1 MDETKVKKL
10 FKDALKN
17 EIAPLLIGLRNEIEK
32 ATSTQVQVL
41 ERVNTTLDTKEMS
54 VVDFVE
60 FLKGKPG
67 YTPQKGVD
75 YFTEDETK
83 LFLQSVTPKKGH
95 DYFTAIEATEFK
107 DACTPRKGVDY
118 FDGITPVKGTDYFT
132 DEEAT
137 AFLKSITPIKGIH
150 YRDGTDGAPGEKG
163 ADGTKITAEDIRN
176 KLESLTGKARL
187 SIKAIKGLEE
197 KLADHFKEFS
207 GGKSSNQGG
216 GIGAG
221 TDVGR
226 TYLTAGTNVTITGTG
241 TQANPY
247 IISSSGG
254 GGGSY
259 TFSTGLTDTASTI
272 TANLSTGKAGG
283 QSVIGGVATSEN
295 LTLSSTAHATKGSII
310 FGTSSYNEV
319 ANTLGI
325 GTTASTLH
333 KLVMADTVL
342 AGSGSLAGSLINMTQ
357 TWNTTGAPTAI
368 KLNVTNTASGAAT
381 LLMDLQVGSVSQFKV
396 SKAGTATQM
405 ASQFGTSV
413 YGARLFPFTTAPT
426 VPNTAGTN
434 LTFYNSTINAAAS
447 GGAFAFTG
455 ESMTQTS
462 GTVYAVTIPQY
473 FTPTSGTATYAALGI
488 TGNITQT
495 GGANGITRGIYVNPN
510 LSTVVDYRAVDV
522 ANTSGYGIYQSG
534 ASALNYFAGN
544 TGIGTTASSTDR
556 LMIADTTLAGSG
568 SLAGSLISGTQTWNT
583 SGNPTAIKLN
593 ITNTA
598 SGAAALLMDLQ
609 IGGVSQFK
617 VDKAGVGTFAGALST
632 GGAITTS
639 FNVSGNSWLGS
650 TLVRSGATSGFQWN
664 GRSFMASPA
673 DGQITFSNGA
683 LTDFTR
689 LNLGGTTSSF
699 PSIKRNGTAINF
711 RLADDSADA
720 DITLKGFTAT
730 GKGTF
735 NATMTAGGT
744 TGNQTINKPAGS
756 VNIAAAGTTVTVTN
770 SFVTAS
776 SIIHCVVMT
785 NDTTALIKNV
795 VPSSGSFVI
804 TMNAAVTAETKIGFI
819 VYN

>member
-95 DYFTAIEATEFK
+95 DYFTAVEATEFK

-132 DEEAT
+132 EADIKE
-137 AFLKSITPIKGIH
+137 FLSRATPIKGIH
-150 YRDGTDGAPGEKG
+150 YRDGTDGTPGEKG

-259 TFSTGLTDTASTI
+259 TFSTGLTDTGSTI
-272 TANLSTGKAGG
+272 TANLSTGISGG
-283 QSVIGGVATSEN
+283 QSVIGGIAASET

-342 AGSGSLAGSLINMTQ
+342 AGSGSLAGSLVNMTQ
-357 TWNTTGAPTAI
+357 TWNTSGAPTAI
-368 KLNVTNTASGAAT
+368 KLNV
-381 LLMDLQVGSVSQFKV
+381 
-396 SKAGTATQM
+396 
-405 ASQFGTSV
+405 
-413 YGARLFPFTTAPT
+413 
-426 VPNTAGTN
+426 
-434 LTFYNSTINAAAS
+434 
-447 GGAFAFTG
+447 
-455 ESMTQTS
+455 
-462 GTVYAVTIPQY
+462 
-473 FTPTSGTATYAALGI
+473 
-488 TGNITQT
+488 
-495 GGANGITRGIYVNPN
+495 
-510 LSTVVDYRAVDV
+510 
-522 ANTSGYGIYQSG
+522 
-534 ASALNYFAGN
+534 
-544 TGIGTTASSTDR
+544 
-556 LMIADTTLAGSG
+556 
-568 SLAGSLISGTQTWNT
+568 
-583 SGNPTAIKLN
+583 
-593 ITNTA
+593 TNTA

-730 GKGTF
+730 GKGIF
-735 NATMTAGGT
+735 DATMTAGGT

>member
-95 DYFTAIEATEFK
+95 DYFTAVEATEFK

-150 YRDGTDGAPGEKG
+150 YRDGTDGAPGAKG
-163 ADGTKITAEDIRN
+163 ADGTQITAEQIRT
-176 KLESLTGKARL
+176 KLESLKGSARL

-197 KLADHFKEFS
+197 KLAEHFKEYS
-207 GGKSSNQGG
+207 GGKQSGQGG
-216 GIGAG
+216 MGAG
-221 TDVGR
+221 TGVTDSITG
-226 TYLTAGTNVTITGTG
+226 LITAGTNVTITGNG
-241 TQANPY
+241 TIASPY
-247 IISSSGG
+247 RINSSGG
-254 GGGSY
+254 GGGGTPGGSDTQLQY
-259 TFSTGLTDTASTI
+259 NNAGSFGGITGATTNGTFLTLTTPV
-272 TANLSTGKAGG
+272 L
-283 QSVIGGVATSEN
+283 GVATATSIN
-295 LTLSSTAHATKGSII
+295 KIAITAPATGATLTIDDGLTLHVTGNVTALSGSHTGASSGTNTGDQTTSGTSNRITVSNGGTNPVIDISSSYVGQASITTLGTIATGTWNGTAVSGVYLDLSVGVSGGRTLTGGTASGNSLTLSSTSNATKGSII
-310 FGTSSYNEV
+310 FGASSYDEAN
-319 ANTLGI
+319 NTLGI
-325 GTTASTLH
+325 GTTASSTN
-333 KLVMADTVL
+333 KITFADTVL
-342 AGSGSLAGSLINMTQ
+342 SGSGSLAGSLVNMTQ
-357 TWNTTGAPTAI
+357 TWNTSGAPTAI
-368 KLNVTNTASGAAT
+368 KLNV
-381 LLMDLQVGSVSQFKV
+381 
-396 SKAGTATQM
+396 
-405 ASQFGTSV
+405 
-413 YGARLFPFTTAPT
+413 
-426 VPNTAGTN
+426 
-434 LTFYNSTINAAAS
+434 
-447 GGAFAFTG
+447 
-455 ESMTQTS
+455 
-462 GTVYAVTIPQY
+462 
-473 FTPTSGTATYAALGI
+473 
-488 TGNITQT
+488 
-495 GGANGITRGIYVNPN
+495 
-510 LSTVVDYRAVDV
+510 
-522 ANTSGYGIYQSG
+522 
-534 ASALNYFAGN
+534 
-544 TGIGTTASSTDR
+544 
-556 LMIADTTLAGSG
+556 
-568 SLAGSLISGTQTWNT
+568 
-583 SGNPTAIKLN
+583 
-593 ITNTA
+593 TNTA

-673 DGQITFSNGA
+673 DGQITFSNSA

-735 NATMTAGGT
+735 DATMTAGGT